1 MKTCL
6 VSGGAGFI
14 GSHLCDRLIA
24 EGYGVTCVDN
34 LITGTKENIKQ
45 LEGRDDFKFIEADV
59 TQTKDYKCDFIFHL
73 ASPASP
79 NPNSP
84 RSYMALPVETMLVN
98 SMGTKLLLDVAKS
111 NQARFLLAST
121 SEVYGNPEEHPQP
134 ETYWGHVNPNGPRS
148 CYDESKR
155 FGEAITQAY
164 HRNLGVDTRIARI
177 FNTYGPR
184 MDPEDGRVVIDF
196 VIQAFRAKPFVIHG
210 DGQQTRSFCYVTD
223 MVGGLMKLMFTNEAS
238 GQVVN
243 LGNPEEYTINQLMKL
258 IAKKIGVSPKRKRL
272 PLPEDDPKRRQ
283 PDISLA
289 RTLLGWEPKV
299 SLDAGLDKTIEF
311 FREVVR

>member
-14 GSHLCDRLIA
+14 GSHLCDRLVTD
-24 EGYGVTCVDN
+24 GYRVVCVDN
-34 LITGTKENIKQ
+34 LITGSRHNIGHLIKNENF
-45 LEGRDDFKFIEADV
+45 RFIEADI
-59 TQTKDYKCDFIFHL
+59 TQAQDYSCDFVFHL

-79 NPNSP
+79 NSKSK
-84 RSYMALPVETMLVN
+84 RSYLALPVETMLAN
-98 SMGTKLLLDVAKS
+98 SVGTKLLLDVAKT
-111 NQARFLLAST
+111 NQARVLFAST
-121 SEVYGNPEEHPQP
+121 SEVYGDPEEHPQK
-134 ETYWGHVNPNGPRS
+134 ETYWGHVNPVGQRA

-155 FGEAITQAY
+155 FGEAITQVY
-164 HRNLGVDTRIARI
+164 QRNLEVDTRIARI

-283 PDISLA
+283 PDITLA
-289 RTLLGWEPKV
+289 RTVLGWEPKV
-299 SLDAGLDKTIEF
+299 SLDEGLDKTIEF

>member
-14 GSHLCDRLIA
+14 GSHLCDRLVTD
-24 EGYGVTCVDN
+24 GYRVVCVDN
-34 LITGTKENIKQ
+34 LITGSRHNIGHLIKNENF
-45 LEGRDDFKFIEADV
+45 RFIEADI
-59 TQTKDYKCDFIFHL
+59 TQAQDYSCDFVFHL

-79 NPNSP
+79 NSKSK
-84 RSYMALPVETMLVN
+84 RSYLALPVETMLAN
-98 SMGTKLLLDVAKS
+98 SVGTKLLLDVAKT
-111 NQARFLLAST
+111 NQARVLFAST
-121 SEVYGNPEEHPQP
+121 SEVYGDPEEHPQK
-134 ETYWGHVNPNGPRS
+134 ETYWGHVNPVGPRA

-155 FGEAITQAY
+155 FGEAVTMVYQ
-164 HRNLGVDTRIARI
+164 RKFGVDTRIARI

-223 MVGGLMKLMFTNEAS
+223 MVEGLVKLMFTDEAS

-258 IAKKIGVSPKRKRL
+258 IAKKIGVSPKTQQL

-299 SLDAGLDKTIEF
+299 SLDEGLDKTIEF